1 MKIPAHSTREAE
13 RALQRAGFRRVR
25 QKGGHR
31 IYSDGVHTTLLPN
44 HNRPMLRSNVRQML
58 KQAGL
63 TDEQYIE
70 LLKER

>member
-25 QKGGHR
+25 QKGGHKV
-31 IYSDGVHTTLLPN
+31 YTDGVHTTIVP
-44 HNRPMLRSNVRQML
+44 HDHRQMRRSNVRLML

-63 TDEQYIE
+63 TDAEYIE
-70 LLKER
+70 LLKE